1 MGLDRDR
8 ILETYLVTTET
19 ARHVQTIA
27 ARWGVTC
34 GEVID
39 TIMRQFRM
47 QKGRKT
53 DGRSTGYEFMG
64 GAA

>member
-8 ILETYLVTTET
+8 TLETYLVTTET
-19 ARHVQTIA
+19 ARHVQNIA
-27 ARWGVTC
+27 EHWGVTG
-34 GEVID
+34 GEVVD

-53 DGRSTGYEFMG
+53 NDHRRSTGNQHP
-64 GAA
+64 